1 MKLIDTINLMDSDDF
16 KDRFRAEY
24 FKLDNRINGLYN
36 MLEKYRKGT
45 LNFTPKCDI
54 KTLDAQLTAMIQYR
68 KLLVFRAQVENIDL
82 TEPVEIVEENIDL
95 TEPVEIVEENVVLE
109 EEVDQ

>member
-1 MKLIDTINLMDSDDF
+1 MELIDTINLMDSNDF

-24 FKLDNRINGLYN
+24 FQLDNRINGLYT

-68 KLLVFRAQVENIDL
+68 KILVFRAQLENIDL
-82 TEPVEIVEENIDL
+82 TEPAE
-95 TEPVEIVEENVVLE
+95 TVEENVVLV
-109 EEVDQ
+109 EEVDQE